1 MDSRHGPP
9 VHAPVHVHH
18 KLVSSFYLCSVSPL
32 DAPNSLQASS
42 QQSSAVREARH
53 TQDVLEAQRSK
64 QQQQV
69 VSTQEPR
76 GLGTSQRQRQGPEE
90 PDLCS
95 LSLAEKMA
103 LFNRLAQ
110 PPPRVV
116 RTKGDTRQRRG
127 NARYQTQ
134 PITLGDIEQVGA
146 ALYSSL
152 LIAYYNWGVLF
163 NNAIINIDIYS
174 YLYTDIFTPCFV

>member
-1 MDSRHGPP
+1 MGPYP
-9 VHAPVHVHH
+9 CSPQVTLILFFPLRLSGAPPP
-18 KLVSSFYLCSVSPL
+18 PL
-32 DAPNSLQASS
+32 PPNSLQASS
-42 QQSSAVREARH
+42 QQSTAVREARH
-53 TQDVLEAQRSK
+53 AQDVLEAQRSK

-69 VSTQEPR
+69 VVSTQEPR
-76 GLGTSQRQRQGPEE
+76 GPGPSQRQSQGPEE

-134 PITLGDIEQVGA
+134 PITLGDMEQVGG
-146 ALYSSL
+146 ALLFS
-152 LIAYYNWGVLF
+152 IMIRYYNWGF
-163 NNAIINIDIYS
+163 FIHQCYN
-174 YLYTDIFTPCFV
+174 